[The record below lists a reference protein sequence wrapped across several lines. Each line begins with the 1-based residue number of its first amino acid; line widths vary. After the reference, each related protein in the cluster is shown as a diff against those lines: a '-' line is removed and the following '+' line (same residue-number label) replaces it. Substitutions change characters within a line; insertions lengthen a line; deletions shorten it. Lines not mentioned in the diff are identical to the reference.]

1 MKCFFNKIWRLIIF
15 TDWLNK
21 QNKKKLF
28 FKKGDFATNF
38 EYIYIAKDILIIV
51 FNKDLN
57 RVNYEIDINELNN
70 KESLIKSLE
79 KLKNFDWF
87 NESMFNEMIS
97 KLSNKKETKL
107 LITDDLK
114 YSKNA
119 S

>member
-1 MKCFFNKIWRLIIF
+1 MKCFFNKIWRFIIF

-21 QNKKKLF
+21 QNNKKLF
-28 FKKGDFATNF
+28 FKKGDLAPKF
-38 EYIYIAKDILIIV
+38 EHIYIAKDILIIV

-87 NESMFNEMIS
+87 NESMFNEMIL
-97 KLSNKKETKL
+97 KLSTKKETKL

-114 YSKNA
+114 YTKNA